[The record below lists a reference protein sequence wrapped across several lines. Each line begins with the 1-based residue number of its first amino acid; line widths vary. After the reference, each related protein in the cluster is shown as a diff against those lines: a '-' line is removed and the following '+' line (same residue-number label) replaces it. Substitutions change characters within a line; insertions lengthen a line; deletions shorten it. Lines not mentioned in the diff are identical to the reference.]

1 MEHLVFYLPLNL
13 ALDPSTPVSCYYFS
27 LLLTDLARTIDKKLQ
42 TDVGIL
48 NFSKAFDKV
57 SHTKLLHKLECY
69 GITGNILYWI
79 KSFLYKHTQQVAIDG
94 SYSSPCLVTLGVL
107 QGSVLGPVL
116 FLIYINDISHNIHSQ
131 LQLFANDCLMYRTIQ
146 SSDNHDTLQDDLNT
160 LTSWAKALNMELT
173 SINVK

>member
-13 ALDPSTPVSCYYFS
+13 ALDPSTPVSYYYFS

-69 GITGNILYWI
+69 GIAGNILY
-79 KSFLYKHTQQVAIDG
+79 
-94 SYSSPCLVTLGVL
+94 
-107 QGSVLGPVL
+107 
-116 FLIYINDISHNIHSQ
+116 
-131 LQLFANDCLMYRTIQ
+131 
-146 SSDNHDTLQDDLNT
+146 
-160 LTSWAKALNMELT
+160 
-173 SINVK
+173 